1 MKNGDEKVKVIAVA
15 NSKLIT
21 EMNTNIFIDK
31 NAKPLKKLKIK
42 NFLSIF
48 RKIEK
53 YSFVNII
60 SRIKGIIPAAFLK
73 TANCIT
79 EYLLPRNFIT
89 TMYKSMQSIA
99 MSIVVTAR

>member
-21 EMNTNIFIDK
+21 EINTNIFIDK

-60 SRIKGIIPAAFLK
+60 RRIKGIIPAAFLK
-73 TANCIT
+73 TA
-79 EYLLPRNFIT
+79 
-89 TMYKSMQSIA
+89 S
-99 MSIVVTAR
+99 

>member
-15 NSKLIT
+15 NSKFIT
-21 EMNTNIFIDK
+21 EINTNIFIDK

-60 SRIKGIIPAAFLK
+60 RRIKGIIPAAFLK
-73 TANCIT
+73 TA
-79 EYLLPRNFIT
+79 
-89 TMYKSMQSIA
+89 S
-99 MSIVVTAR
+99 

>member
-21 EMNTNIFIDK
+21 EMNINMFIDK

-60 SRIKGIIPAAFLK
+60 RRIKGIIPAAFLK
-73 TANCIT
+73 TA
-79 EYLLPRNFIT
+79 
-89 TMYKSMQSIA
+89 S
-99 MSIVVTAR
+99 